1 MKDSILYYSVGPLL
15 YCPANHKSLANSLIH
30 ERFGRHFSL
39 AVCLEDTIRDDRIA
53 EAEHELVQTIHTL
66 FNEKKETSFFSPK
79 NFHKSTLS
87 QQIPDLM
94 ERLGDAWYSDHRIYY
109 SKVFFGKCRFL
120 YF

>member
-15 YCPANHKSLANSLIH
+15 YCPLANSLIH

-66 FNEKKETSFFSPK
+66 FNEKKKHLFFLPKIFIRVRSP
-79 NFHKSTLS
+79 

-94 ERLGDAWYSDHRIYY
+94 ERFGDSDHRIYY

>member
-39 AVCLEDTIRDDRIA
+39 AVCLEDTIQDDRIA

-66 FNEKKETSFFSPK
+66 FNEKKKHLFFLPK
-79 NFHKSTLS
+79 IFIRVRSWGC
-87 QQIPDLM
+87 
-94 ERLGDAWYSDHRIYY
+94 RCSDHRIYY

>member
-66 FNEKKETSFFSPK
+66 FNEKKKQKGIIKCK
-79 NFHKSTLS
+79 NISLHIDKNKEKRK
-87 QQIPDLM
+87 IV
-94 ERLGDAWYSDHRIYY
+94 EVKKKKKI
-109 SKVFFGKCRFL
+109 
-120 YF
+120 

>member
-53 EAEHELVQTIHTL
+53 EAEHELVQMIHTL
-66 FNEKKETSFFSPK
+66 FNEKKKHLFFLPKIFIRVRSP
-79 NFHKSTLS
+79 

-94 ERLGDAWYSDHRIYY
+94 ERFGDAGILITGFIIPVSYTHLRAHET
-109 SKVFFGKCRFL
+109 
-120 YF
+120 

>member
-53 EAEHELVQTIHTL
+53 EAEHELIHFL
-66 FNEKKETSFFSPK
+66 MKKRNIFFFSQK
-79 NFHKSTLS
+79 FS
-87 QQIPDLM
+87 
-94 ERLGDAWYSDHRIYY
+94 
-109 SKVFFGKCRFL
+109 
-120 YF
+120 

>member
-66 FNEKKETSFFSPK
+66 FNEKKKHLFFLPKIFIRVRSP
-79 NFHKSTLS
+79 H
-87 QQIPDLM
+87 
-94 ERLGDAWYSDHRIYY
+94 
-109 SKVFFGKCRFL
+109 RFL
-120 YF
+120 I

>member
-53 EAEHELVQTIHTL
+53 EAEHELSLIH
-66 FNEKKETSFFSPK
+66 
-79 NFHKSTLS
+79 
-87 QQIPDLM
+87 I
-94 ERLGDAWYSDHRIYY
+94 
-109 SKVFFGKCRFL
+109 
-120 YF
+120 